1 MDIYAWVA
9 LGFGL
14 MVAALVLS
22 LGFIIVRQQRTIDRL
37 TDKLMSKD
45 YSEYKRNNHIT
56 IDDSKPQRKPVSFYD
71 DPSIEID
78 EDSVN

>member
-1 MDIYAWVA
+1 MDMILVSVLFLVTVIYSVT
-9 LGFGL
+9 
-14 MVAALVLS
+14 
-22 LGFIIVRQQRTIDRL
+22 IILKQQRTIDRL

-56 IDDSKPQRKPVSFYD
+56 IDDSKPQRKPISFYD

>member
-1 MDIYAWVA
+1 MDVNIGLACIAFVIIIYSAW
-9 LGFGL
+9 
-14 MVAALVLS
+14 
-22 LGFIIVRQQRTIDRL
+22 IVGGQQRTIDRL

-78 EDSVN
+78 ENEH